1 MSHLTYAESIVV
13 GLIQGVTE
21 LFPLSS
27 LGHNVLI
34 PALVGGSWA
43 QDLNVSKPESPY
55 LAFIV
60 GMHVA
65 TAIAMIAYF
74 WRDWLRIIGG
84 FFTSIGHR
92 RVETAD
98 QKLAWMIIIATIPV
112 GLAGLKL
119 EHLFRTTLA
128 KPTLTA
134 FFLAVNGVIL
144 FAGERLRR
152 RQLAA
157 GQLADDGPR
166 AYDPDPA
173 YAGPH
178 GADPYGADP
187 YRGEQYRRDPYRDDQ
202 YRRDP
207 YQGDPDRGDPY
218 QDDPYGRG
226 QYRDEQYRD
235 DPYRGDPYR
244 SDPYGSDPHR
254 SDQPGPGAGRHS
266 SGQRAARQQELSE
279 AIEADIRLARMGYV
293 QALILGVFQVFALL
307 PGLSRDGIVMVGGM
321 FRGLSRQDAARFSF
335 LLSAPVILAAGVL
348 KIPDLMGPLGNG
360 IRGQVL
366 VGSILSGVGA
376 FLAIRFLM
384 RYLQDHTKTLM
395 PFAIYCF
402 VAGIGSLIFLNVH

>member
-65 TAIAMIAYF
+65 TAIAMIGYF
-74 WRDWLRIIGG
+74 WRDWLRILGG
-84 FFTSIGHR
+84 FFTSIGR
-92 RVETAD
+92 RQIESAE

-112 GLAGLKL
+112 GIAGLAL
-119 EHLFRTTLA
+119 EHMFRTTFA

-144 FAGERLRR
+144 FGGERLRR
-152 RQLAA
+152 REVAADRPAA
-157 GQLADDGPR
+157 GGDG

-173 YAGPH
+173 WAGGRPGQPVAYADPH
-178 GADPYGADP
+178 RADPYGGHPYRGDP
-187 YRGEQYRRDPYRDDQ
+187 YQGEQYQGEQYRNDPYRDEQYREQYRGEQYRDEPYRGGQ
-202 YRRDP
+202 YRGDR
-207 YQGDPDRGDPY
+207 YQGDPSGADP
-218 QDDPYGRG
+218 R
-226 QYRDEQYRD
+226 
-235 DPYRGDPYR
+235 
-244 SDPYGSDPHR
+244 
-254 SDQPGPGAGRHS
+254 GPGAGRHS
-266 SGQRAARQQELSE
+266 SGQRAIRQQEVSD
-279 AIEADIRLARMGYV
+279 AIAADARLASMGFV
-293 QALILGVFQVFALL
+293 QALILGTIQVLALL
-307 PGLSRDGIVMVGGM
+307 PGISRDGVVMVGGM
-321 FRGLSRQDAARFSF
+321 FRGMSRQDAARFSF

-402 VAGIGSLIFLNVH
+402 VAGVGSLIYLNVH

>member
-43 QDLNVSKPESPY
+43 QDLNVSAPESPY

-74 WRDWLRIIGG
+74 WRDWLRILGG
-84 FFTSIGHR
+84 FFTSIGR
-92 RVETAD
+92 RQVETAD

-112 GLAGLKL
+112 GIAGLAL
-119 EHLFRTTLA
+119 EHTFRTTLA

-134 FFLAVNGVIL
+134 FFLAINGVIL
-144 FAGERLRR
+144 FGGERLRR
-152 RQLAA
+152 REVAA
-157 GQLADDGPR
+157 DQPPAGDG
-166 AYDPDPA
+166 AYDSDPA
-173 YAGPH
+173 WAGGRGGPGMAPGARPRPGQPMAYADPYR
-178 GADPYGADP
+178 ADPYGAGP
-187 YRGEQYRRDPYRDDQ
+187 YRGD
-202 YRRDP
+202 
-207 YQGDPDRGDPY
+207 
-218 QDDPYGRG
+218 

-235 DPYRGDPYR
+235 DPYRGDQYR
-244 SDPYGSDPHR
+244 NDPYGSDPYEADPR
-254 SDQPGPGAGRHS
+254 GPGAGRHS
-266 SGQRAARQQELSE
+266 SGQRAARQQEVSE
-279 AIEADIRLARMGYV
+279 AIQADERLAGMGFV
-293 QALILGVFQVFALL
+293 QALVLGTIQVFALF
-307 PGLSRDGIVMVGGM
+307 PGISRDGIVMVGGM
-321 FRGLSRQDAARFSF
+321 FRGMSRQDAARFSF
-335 LLSAPVILAAGVL
+335 LLSAPVILAAGML
-348 KIPDLMGPLGNG
+348 KVPDLMGPLGNG

-402 VAGIGSLIFLNVH
+402 VAGVGSLIYLNVH

>member
-65 TAIAMIAYF
+65 TAIAMIGYF

-84 FFTSIGHR
+84 FFTSIGR
-92 RVETAD
+92 RRIQTAD

-112 GLAGLKL
+112 GIAGLAL
-119 EHLFRTTLA
+119 EHMFRTTFA
-128 KPTLTA
+128 KPALTA
-134 FFLAVNGVIL
+134 FFLAVNGVVL

-152 RQLAA
+152 RQA
-157 GQLADDGPR
+157 GADQPSAGGRP

-173 YAGPH
+173 YAGPY
-178 GADPYGADP
+178 GAEPYGADP
-187 YRGEQYRRDPYRDDQ
+187 YRGDPYRGGQ
-202 YRRDP
+202 YRDDRDRADP
-207 YQGDPDRGDPY
+207 YQGDPYRGDRYQDEQYRAGRY
-218 QDDPYGRG
+218 QDDQYGAG
-226 QYRDEQYRD
+226 QYRD
-235 DPYRGDPYR
+235 DPYGR
-244 SDPYGSDPHR
+244 DPYGAEPR
-254 SDQPGPGAGRHS
+254 GPGAGRHS
-266 SGQRAARQQELSE
+266 SGQRAARQQEVSE
-279 AIEADIRLARMGYV
+279 AIEADERLARMGFV
-293 QALILGVFQVFALL
+293 QALILGTIQVFALL
-307 PGLSRDGIVMVGGM
+307 PGISRDGVVMVGGM
-321 FRGLSRQDAARFSF
+321 FRGMTRQDAARFSF

-366 VGSILSGVGA
+366 AGSILSGAGA

-402 VAGIGSLIFLNVH
+402 VAGLGSLVYLTVH